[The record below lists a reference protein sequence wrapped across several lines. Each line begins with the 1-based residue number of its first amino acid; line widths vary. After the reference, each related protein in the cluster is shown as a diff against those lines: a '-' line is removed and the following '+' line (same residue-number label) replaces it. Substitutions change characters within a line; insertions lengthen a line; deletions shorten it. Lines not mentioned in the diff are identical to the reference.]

1 MTRSKNMAIE
11 SACATK
17 ALLKDDGYL
26 LQYATDDRLDELL
39 DAIHDERLRRRHDAA
54 IVTTLEE
61 MFNAHELE
69 LMTNFAKGV

>member
-1 MTRSKNMAIE
+1 MERNLNPAIE

-39 DAIHDERLRRRHDAA
+39 DAICDERLRRRLAA
-54 IVTTLEE
+54 AKQTTLEE
-61 MFNAHELE
+61 LFNVHELE
-69 LMTNFAKGV
+69 LMTNLAKGV